1 MGENTSIID
10 LKKENLKEELNSEYP
25 DKNKIKRLKESI
37 KRLKES
43 IKRHKD
49 IERYIRDRRIKTRRR
64 QRGE

>member
-37 KRLKES
+37 KR
-43 IKRHKD
+43 HKD